1 MRMDNAVIHA
11 LAARN
16 PEMCDVDRLVNLYW
30 ALSSVL
36 VTEVQGAIMELGCN
50 AGKTSVFRQMIIDHF
65 APQRALHLYDSFE
78 GLPARGV
85 DDPYL
90 HAGELKAARGDVER
104 EFAHWGLTRPHIHEG
119 WFDQT
124 LTSFCP
130 SPIAFAYVDGD
141 YYASIFTSL
150 EWIYP
155 RLSRHGIIIV
165 DDYCDP
171 ARNSRAWDRLPG
183 VKKACDD
190 FLAGKPERVSVLVG
204 SGDLALGLLRKQ

>member
-1 MRMDNAVIHA
+1 MDNAVIHA

-36 VTEVQGAIMELGCN
+36 VAEVEGAIVELGCN
-50 AGKTSVFRQMIIDHF
+50 AGKTSVFLQMVIDHF
-65 APQRALHLYDSFE
+65 APQQALHLYDSFE
-78 GLPARGV
+78 GLPAPGA

-90 HAGELKAARGDVER
+90 QAGDLKATRDDVER
-104 EFAHWGLTRPHIHEG
+104 EFAHWGLTQPHIHEG
-119 WFDQT
+119 WLEQT

-141 YYASIFTSL
+141 YYASILTSL

-155 RLSRHGIIIV
+155 RLSRHGIILV
-165 DDYCDP
+165 DDYCDR
-171 ARNSRAWDRLPG
+171 ARNARAWDRLPG

-190 FLAGKPERVSVLVG
+190 FLAGKPERFSVLVG
-204 SGDLALGLLRKQ
+204 TGDLALGLLRKQ